1 MLPVIPVQANPTL
14 DDIEEQI
21 EGLEKQ
27 ISDLTELMLALFGN
41 IPPPPP
47 PPPETPPPP
56 ARPDPAPPNP
66 RLLSPQNV
74 TVQPGEILEVQL
86 TMRNIGAQTASSFL
100 SQATPSAGSPFTVEF
115 LGNSNNVNNI
125 AENRQITMRLRITV
139 NENAT
144 PGNHSIDFTHR
155 FRTPAG
161 ENATTTDT
169 LHVRVGGE
177 EPGRSNLE
185 IRNMSAPIGN
195 INVGQTATI
204 TFDIHNSG
212 QAEARNVRVVATPE
226 NATSIVPVQ
235 TASTQT
241 IQSIPPG
248 ESRSLTFNFSP
259 RDTASTRSYA
269 IGFAVHHGEDTF
281 QQFTSI
287 NVYNPEEDEEDETI
301 ATLEIR
307 NMTAPTGRINVGQ
320 TATISFYVHNTGDA
334 VARNIQV
341 VAEPE
346 TAAPIVPMQTAS
358 TQTITNLAP
367 GASHRLTFGFSP
379 LSTAITRS
387 YAIGFTISYG
397 DASLRQFAA
406 INVYNPEEDD
416 DETQEG
422 RTQIPRVIVASTVLN
437 PPMPR
442 AGQPFEMEVT
452 FRNTSATRSVNNIR
466 VLMEEVI
473 ATIPGQQASHFA
485 GFNPLDGSNTIFLDY
500 LAPLGETT
508 LTLRFTTVTEANPGA
523 HNMRFTFDYQDQD
536 FQTHEASQQIS
547 ISVAQ
552 VSRLELADVMIGGW
566 VTPSVG
572 AQVPFNFR
580 IINSGRV
587 NLINIRVRT
596 EGPFDVSDAGGEDGI
611 FVGQINFQRTTSFD
625 GVIVPLEAGQQSGY
639 FIVSGEDITGEI
651 VEVVH
656 PFTVF
661 VDGGWGMDDYWGEGG
676 GFFEGGGDMG
686 GMRPMFPGGDMPP
699 GEINFCHETGDML
712 AGEWDWETG
721 EFTATHRMNPETGEW
736 EELSSSFDFLGFIRR
751 PLVWGTAAGVAA
763 LAIIVVVVIIVRK
776 KSRYSF
782 DNDDE

>member
-1 MLPVIPVQANPTL
+1 M
-14 DDIEEQI
+14 
-21 EGLEKQ
+21 
-27 ISDLTELMLALFGN
+27 
-41 IPPPPP
+41 
-47 PPPETPPPP
+47 
-56 ARPDPAPPNP
+56 
-66 RLLSPQNV
+66 
-74 TVQPGEILEVQL
+74 EVQL

-100 SQATPSAGSPFTVEF
+100 SQATPSTGSPFTVEF

-125 AENRQITMRLRITV
+125 AENRQITMRLQVTV

-169 LHVRVGGE
+169 LNVRIGGE

-195 INVGQTATI
+195 INVGQTAAI
-204 TFDIHNSG
+204 TFDIHNIG
-212 QAEARNVRVVATPE
+212 QAEARNVRVVAAPE

-259 RDTASTRSYA
+259 RDAASTRSYA
-269 IGFAVHHGEDTF
+269 IGFTVHLGEDSF

-287 NVYNPEEDEEDETI
+287 NVYNPDEDEDDDTL

-307 NMTAPTGRINVGQ
+307 NMTAPTGRINVGE
-320 TATISFYVHNTGDA
+320 TATISLYIHNTGDA

-341 VAEPE
+341 IAEPE
-346 TAAPIVPMQTAS
+346 AGAPVVPMQTAS
-358 TQTITNLAP
+358 TQTIASLAP

-387 YAIGFTISYG
+387 YAVGFTVSYG

-416 DETQEG
+416 DTQEG
-422 RTQIPRVIVASTVLN
+422 RTQIPRVIVAGTVLT
-437 PPMPR
+437 PTIPR

-466 VLMEEVI
+466 VLMEEVV
-473 ATIPGQQASHFA
+473 ASIPGQQASHFA
-485 GFNPLDGSNTIFLDY
+485 GFNPLDGSNTLFLDY

-536 FQTHEASQQIS
+536 FDTHEASQQIS

-552 VSRLELADVMIGGW
+552 VSRLELADVMVGGW

-596 EGPFDVSDAGGEDGI
+596 EGPFDVTDAGGEDGI

-661 VDGGWGMDDYWGEGG
+661 VDGGWDMGGWDEGG

-686 GMRPMFPGGDMPP
+686 GMRPIFPGYGHDGDMPP

-712 AGEWDWETG
+712 AGSWDWDTG

-736 EELSSSFDFLGFIRR
+736 EELRSGFDFLGFIRR
-751 PLVWGTAAGVAA
+751 PLVWGIAAGVAA
-763 LAIIVVVVIIVRK
+763 IAIIIVVVTVIRK
-776 KSRYSF
+776 KPRHDF
-782 DNDDE
+782 DSDDE